1 MAKQPKNKMTPQ
13 LRKQL
18 HHASQQIKAGK
29 ATDVLKG
36 LMTLAQ
42 QHPKNPL
49 IFDLLCSCNNEMGRR
64 DEAIA
69 SGQHAVDLDPKNHET
84 RIRFAMALQAGGE
97 YERALIECERA
108 LYLSPDHLQAL
119 KTILSIHTDTANH
132 EKALEALERLEA
144 AAAKQ
149 DLEVKDTIGIALNKA
164 RLSPKPLPPE
174 PVIEE
179 LTPLAED
186 ESLPTSFRVITCHHI
201 GRLSEGIK
209 DHENAFK
216 FWTKGNELNKPEWNP
231 DIHSKYI
238 DKLIHCWKGIDKIPP
253 STYKFDGSRLIFVVG
268 MMRSG
273 TSLTEQMLAQLPNV
287 TPGGEM
293 NAISRSVFPFE
304 SLPHPQGGLP
314 LPVSRLIYNQRVIN
328 KMASNAAT
336 YYNDVAEEGIV
347 TDKQPHN
354 MYMVPLITRMF
365 PGCKIIHC
373 ARDAQDNC
381 LSNFQQTF
389 ARSHPQTHDLYW
401 LGRYHTDYQ
410 RMMQA
415 WHELPEVDMLDVQYE
430 ETVADPETQSK
441 RVCEFIGQPWTEDI
455 LNFHKS
461 SRTVRTASRDQ
472 VRKPIYKS
480 SVKKHS
486 LYAAHLAPLR
496 EGLGISDD
504 QPDS

>member
-1 MAKQPKNKMTPQ
+1 MAKQTKKPMQNQ
-13 LRKQL
+13 LLKQL
-18 HHASQQIKAGK
+18 HHASQQIKAGN
-29 ATDVLKG
+29 ATDVLNG
-36 LMTLAQ
+36 LVMLSKK
-42 QHPKNPL
+42 HPKNPL

-64 DEAIA
+64 DEAIIA
-69 SGQHAVDLDPKNHET
+69 GQRTVDLDPKNHDA
-84 RIRFAMALQAGGE
+84 RIRFAMALQGGGE

-108 LYLSPDHLQAL
+108 LYLIPNYLQAL
-119 KTILSIHTDTANH
+119 KAILSIHTDTANH
-132 EKALEALERLEA
+132 PKALETLERIEA
-144 AAAKQ
+144 IASKM
-149 DLEVKDTIGIALNKA
+149 DLETKDTIGISLNKA

-179 LTPLAED
+179 LTPLAD
-186 ESLPTSFRVITCHHI
+186 DDSLPQSFRVITCHHL

-209 DHENAFK
+209 DYDNAIK
-216 FWTKGNELNKPEWNP
+216 YWTKGNELKKPEWNP
-231 DIHSKYI
+231 DIHSKYV

-253 STYKFDGSRLIFVVG
+253 STNKFDGSRLIFVVG

-273 TSLTEQMLAQLPNV
+273 TSLTEQMLAQIPNV

-304 SLPHPQGGLP
+304 SLPNPQAGLP

-328 KMASNAAT
+328 KMSALAAT
-336 YYNDVAEEGIV
+336 LYNEVAEEGIV

-373 ARDAQDNC
+373 ARDAQDCC
-381 LSNFQQTF
+381 LSNYQQTF
-389 ARSHPQTHDLYW
+389 ARPHPQTHDLYW

-415 WHELPEVDMLDVQYE
+415 WHELPGVEILDLQYE
-430 ETVADPETQSK
+430 ETVADPETHSK

-472 VRKPIYKS
+472 VRQPIYKS

-486 LYAAHLAPLR
+486 HYTAHLAPLR
-496 EGLGISDD
+496 EGLGLDHQD
-504 QPDS
+504 